1 MSAVKRHLQDLTEQL
16 LDSVRATGSALLVE
30 RLPITA
36 PAAHA
41 RTLRAVLELGTVWLC
56 APNSAEL
63 DSLDAQLDSW
73 RPGPPP
79 AHLAADWLDAL
90 EQAAADTLDALEQW
104 LEPWGLCLDW
114 ADAGLIAQREEQQ

>member
-1 MSAVKRHLQDLTEQL
+1 MSAVKRHLEDLTEQL

-30 RLPITA
+30 RLPITE

-56 APNSAEL
+56 APNTLKLQRMEEEL
-63 DSLDAQLDSW
+63 AAWQ
-73 RPGPPP
+73 GPQPP
-79 AHLAADWLDAL
+79 DLAADWLDAL

-114 ADAGLIAQREEQQ
+114 AEAGLIAKREEQQ